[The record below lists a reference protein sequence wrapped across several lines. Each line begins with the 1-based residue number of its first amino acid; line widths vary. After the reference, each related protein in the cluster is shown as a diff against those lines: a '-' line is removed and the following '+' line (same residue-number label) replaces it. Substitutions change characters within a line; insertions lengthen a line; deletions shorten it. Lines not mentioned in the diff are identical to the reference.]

1 MTAEGGPAPTSNGH
15 SEEVGHDVD
24 LPAEVL
30 LDPHTVLS
38 DHYAQVT
45 GARPLPWRPGSLT
58 EQVTGVCALPLC
70 RPQQF
75 RLAPSDRLHT
85 SGGRGLQGSTFDA
98 CRFLGSWSCLTRA
111 R

>member
-1 MTAEGGPAPTSNGH
+1 MGHLPALWCDGTCPAAAEGAAPTSNGH

-45 GARPLPWRPGSLT
+45 G
-58 EQVTGVCALPLC
+58 V
-70 RPQQF
+70 
-75 RLAPSDRLHT
+75 APSSPMSNPSFL
-85 SGGRGLQGSTFDA
+85 A
-98 CRFLGSWSCLTRA
+98 CTYGFR
-111 R
+111 